1 MYCSYR
7 KTIPLKPHVVW
18 FIHSFIYFWLRF
30 RVSVRIIRMIR
41 EVAHQS
47 NCGWCE
53 IKTAGVTST
62 CLSFIIPEYSWQ
74 STRERERERMCSRV
88 CVYVCECV
96 RSHLSPLCNYRFS
109 KPEAYCDS
117 INLWFVGWKDTDGNE
132 VCVRECVGPHT
143 SVDEPY
149 ICITECIILLSSRYV
164 RHGTRYEYEYMYVWC
179 VSECVCV

>member
-1 MYCSYR
+1 M
-7 KTIPLKPHVVW
+7 
-18 FIHSFIYFWLRF
+18 IHSFIYLFLASFPGQCQDHQDDQRGRSSKQLRMMRNKDGRSYF
-30 RVSVRIIRMIR
+30 
-41 EVAHQS
+41 H
-47 NCGWCE
+47 
-53 IKTAGVTST
+53 
-62 CLSFIIPEYSWQ
+62 LPELYYPWVFLTEHSG
-74 STRERERERMCSRV
+74 ERERMCSRV

-149 ICITECIILLSSRYV
+149 ICITGCIIFLSSRYV

-179 VSECVCV
+179 VSECVCVCK